1 MIGGWSN
8 EREASMRMISV
19 PVTVLLLLV
28 SSATLA
34 QQQAPGTFG
43 DSIGH
48 PPPLPGPPPV
58 AGPPATAPS
67 TGPVPQTSSPS
78 TKGYIGAYAPA
89 SDNAPAPVF
98 KGPLPE
104 ATTGPGLDKVAE
116 DGVSTRTVKAVSCS
130 RFARETDGTTTCI
143 GIPDEVARRK
153 RR

>member
-1 MIGGWSN
+1 
-8 EREASMRMISV
+8 MRMISLA
-19 PVTVLLLLV
+19 VTVLLLLS

-34 QQQAPGTFG
+34 QQTPGTLG

-58 AGPPATAPS
+58 AGPPAAPPSAGPVLQPS
-67 TGPVPQTSSPS
+67 TPS
-78 TKGYIGAYAPA
+78 TQGYIGAYAPA

-104 ATTGPGLDKVAE
+104 PTTGPGLNKVAE
-116 DGVSTRTVKAVSCS
+116 DGVSTKTVKAVPCS
-130 RFARETDGTTTCI
+130 AFARETDGMTTCV
-143 GIPDEVARRK
+143 GISDEVVRRK